1 MTVIDAMEESRE
13 SLCNR
18 CRIGME
24 SVVINQYEV
33 CPYMYCH
40 NGKQCTKYEEIKKTG
55 FQKKLQIQKEQSK

>member
-1 MTVIDAMEESRE
+1 MIDGMEESRE

-40 NGKQCTKYEEIKKTG
+40 NGKQCTKYEEIKKTHLHKLS
-55 FQKKLQIQKEQSK
+55 QVQDKK